1 MEDNKVL
8 QRINSRFFQ
17 LYLLRH
23 LPLAFF
29 AGVNPKYVN
38 FNEAEINMKFRW
50 INQNPFGSIYFAA
63 LCMGG
68 EFSTGIIAQA
78 LILDSKMNVSML
90 LLNIE
95 ANFIKKAKGLVVFKC
110 TDGKSINSAIERAIA
125 TKEGTEVTA
134 YSEAKNE
141 NGDVIATFRCKW
153 AFRLK

>member
-1 MEDNKVL
+1 
-8 QRINSRFFQ
+8 
-17 LYLLRH
+17 
-23 LPLAFF
+23 
-29 AGVNPKYVN
+29 
-38 FNEAEINMKFRW
+38 
-50 INQNPFGSIYFAA
+50 
-63 LCMGG
+63 
-68 EFSTGIIAQA
+68 
-78 LILDSKMNVSML
+78 ML